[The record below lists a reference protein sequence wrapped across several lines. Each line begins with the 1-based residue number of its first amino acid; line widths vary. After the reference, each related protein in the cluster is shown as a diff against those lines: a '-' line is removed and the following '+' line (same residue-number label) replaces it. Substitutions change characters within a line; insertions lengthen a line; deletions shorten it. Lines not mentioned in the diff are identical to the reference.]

1 MTEIGELKRELKEV
15 KSMLRQALPALK
27 KETWVGV
34 AVVQQ
39 VTGWYGAE
47 KMRWAR
53 DNNLVQYDKKKG
65 YLLESIPEMFIIKP
79 VSNGTSF

>member
-1 MTEIGELKRELKEV
+1 MSEIAEIKKELREV

-34 AVVQQ
+34 AVIQQ
-39 VTGWYGAE
+39 VTGWAGSE

-65 YLLESIPEMFIIKP
+65 YLLESIPEMFLIKP
-79 VSNGTSF
+79 NTHAAFN